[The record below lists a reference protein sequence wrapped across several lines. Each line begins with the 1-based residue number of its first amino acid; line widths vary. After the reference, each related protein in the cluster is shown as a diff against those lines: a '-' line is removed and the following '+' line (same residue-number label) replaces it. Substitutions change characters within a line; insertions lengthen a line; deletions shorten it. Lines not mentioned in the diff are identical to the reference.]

1 MKFARQKE
9 IIELIRTHTVINQDA
24 LQELLKEKGFPVT
37 QATIS
42 RDIRE
47 LNLIKKADSD
57 GVYRYIIP
65 DPPLPK
71 SDFFSGNILKVD
83 YAANTV
89 VIKCRSGTAQ
99 AVCTELDEMVR
110 PEVVGTLAGDDTIF
124 VLIRT
129 VEQAKHFVAEILQ
142 KLQDR

>member
-1 MKFARQKE
+1 MKYARQKQ
-9 IIELIRTHTVINQDA
+9 IMELIRDHIINNQDA

-47 LNLIKKADSD
+47 LNLIKKADKD

-65 DPPLPK
+65 EAPLPQ
-71 SDFFSGNILKVD
+71 SDMLSGNIIKVD
-83 YAANTV
+83 YASNTV

-99 AVCTELDEMVR
+99 AVCTVLDDMVR

-124 VLIRT
+124 ILIRT
-129 VEQAKHFVAEILQ
+129 VDQAKHFVAEILQ
-142 KLQDR
+142 KIQNR